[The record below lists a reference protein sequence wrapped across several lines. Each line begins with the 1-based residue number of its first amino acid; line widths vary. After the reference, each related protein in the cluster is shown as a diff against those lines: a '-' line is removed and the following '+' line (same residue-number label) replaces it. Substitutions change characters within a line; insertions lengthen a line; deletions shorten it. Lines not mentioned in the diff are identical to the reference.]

1 MNTKNSAKSILLSI
15 LSALLAVVVFC
26 LVTVLVQLIFYLVY
40 LLLSAI
46 PIIGKIVDLFIG
58 LAIWPFK
65 LSDAIVFYV
74 SAFIG
79 GSVSRI
85 LLDAINPD
93 CDMHDRSCKITG
105 AIIIIPN
112 VISILLN
119 VIGIFFGVP
128 FDGQSFL
135 RCVFAILFGFIITRS
150 DV

>member
-1 MNTKNSAKSILLSI
+1 MNTKNSAKSIFLSI

-46 PIIGKIVDLFIG
+46 PVIGKIVDFFVG

-65 LSDAIVFYV
+65 LSDAIVFYIC
-74 SAFIG
+74 AAIG
-79 GSVSRI
+79 VGASKM

-135 RCVFAILFGFIITRS
+135 RCVFAIIFGFVITRN
-150 DV
+150 DI